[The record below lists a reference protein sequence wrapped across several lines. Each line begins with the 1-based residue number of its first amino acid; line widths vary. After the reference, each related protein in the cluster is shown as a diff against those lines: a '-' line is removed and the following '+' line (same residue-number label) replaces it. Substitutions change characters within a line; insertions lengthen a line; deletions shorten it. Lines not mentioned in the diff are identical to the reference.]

1 MARQRSITPKQF
13 QLISSIA
20 REHWGLNLSERKM
33 DLVCNRLTKF
43 LTRAPYDSV
52 EEYLEHLTTHADDED
67 RLVFFDILSTNVTSF
82 FRERQ
87 HFDYLERE
95 FYTPLARGT
104 IALPGGRI
112 RMWSAGCSTGC
123 EPYSMALH
131 ARESLP
137 DLDRWDVK
145 ILATDLS
152 NSAVA
157 NARSAVYPEPM
168 VAALDQGLLR
178 RYFERGTGVQAGSVR
193 VCGQVRSMV
202 SVARLNLM
210 GEWPMKG
217 PFDVIFCRNVMIY
230 FDKDTRERLVNRFC
244 RLLRPGGILAIGS
257 SETLSGIATPL
268 RSVAP
273 STYVK

>member
-1 MARQRSITPKQF
+1 MRSMTPKQF
-13 QLISSIA
+13 QHIASIA
-20 REHWGLNLSERKM
+20 KEYWGLNLSERKM
-33 DLVCNRLTKF
+33 ELVSNRLAKF
-43 LTRAPYDSV
+43 LTRSPYDSID
-52 EEYLEHLTTHADDED
+52 EYLDHLTNQADDED

-95 FYTPLARGT
+95 FYTPLARGA
-104 IALPGGRI
+104 IALPGKRI

-123 EPYSMALH
+123 EPYTMAIH
-131 ARESLP
+131 AAEHLKNFKS
-137 DLDRWDVK
+137 WDIK

-157 NARSAVYPEPM
+157 NAKSATYPESMLNGIEPDIVKKYFMKGSGEQSGM
-168 VAALDQGLLR
+168 VQ
-178 RYFERGTGVQAGSVR
+178 
-193 VCGQVRSMV
+193 VCNEIRSIV

-210 GEWPMKG
+210 EKWPMKG

-230 FDKDTRERLVNRFC
+230 FDKDTRERLVNRYC
-244 RLLRPGGILAIGS
+244 DLLRPGGILAIGS
-257 SETLSGIATPL
+257 SETLSGIDTPL
-268 RSVAP
+268 QSVAP

>member
-1 MARQRSITPKQF
+1 MQSITPKQF

-20 REHWGLNLSERKM
+20 KEYWGLNLSERKM
-33 DLVCNRLTKF
+33 DLVCNRLAKF
-43 LTRAPYDSV
+43 LTRSPYSSA
-52 EEYLEHLTTHADDED
+52 EEYLDHLTQHADDED

-104 IALPGGRI
+104 IALPGRRI
-112 RMWSAGCSTGC
+112 RFWSAGCSTGC
-123 EPYSMALH
+123 EPFSMAIH

-137 DLDRWDVK
+137 DIDKWDLK

-157 NARSAVYPEPM
+157 NAKTGVYPEAM
-168 VAALDQGLLR
+168 VSGLDPALVEK
-178 RYFERGTGVQAGSVR
+178 YFKRGSGGQAGMVR
-193 VCGQVRSMV
+193 VTEQIRSMV

-210 GEWPMKG
+210 DDWPMKG

-230 FDKDTRERLVNRFC
+230 FDRATREKLVNRYC
-244 RLLRPGGILAIGS
+244 ALLRPGGILAIGS
-257 SETLSGIATPL
+257 SETLSGIDAPA